1 MRKSYLL
8 IIALLMCAVSYGQY
22 DRSAGLRLGRFSGVT
37 FKKFVHEEE
46 AFEFLLS
53 GRNDGLQL
61 TGLYEFHTPLKW
73 GLSDRLYLNYGAGGH
88 FGYERDD
95 RPRFVFL
102 PGNQVELINRS
113 RHLFTMGVDALVGIE
128 YRWLA
133 FPLTVGIDMKPYF
146 DFIGMR
152 STRLRF
158 WDTALT
164 VKYIF

>member
-1 MRKSYLL
+1 MRKLYVLIVALFMYSLSY
-8 IIALLMCAVSYGQY
+8 AQY
-22 DRSAGLRLGRFSGVT
+22 DRSAGLRFGSSWGVT

-46 AFEFLLS
+46 AFELLLS
-53 GRNDGLQL
+53 GRHDGLQL
-61 TGLYEFHTPLKW
+61 TGLYEFHSPLKW
-73 GLSDRLYLNYGAGGH
+73 GLSDRLYLNYGMGGH
-88 FGYERDD
+88 FGFERNDYS
-95 RPRFVFL
+95 RVFFL
-102 PGNQVELINRS
+102 PGNQAEFIGRG
-113 RHLFTMGVDALVGIE
+113 RHLFAMGIDALVGIE